1 MNNKI
6 IQLTQKKAQK
16 EKKRKK
22 ESVGQIE
29 NKQQD
34 YGFKANHINNHSKYK
49 TNVLLKILIVYFI

>member
-6 IQLTQKKAQK
+6 IQLIQKKAQK

-29 NKQQD
+29 NK
-34 YGFKANHINNHSKYK
+34 
-49 TNVLLKILIVYFI
+49 